1 MSLQLLNENPLY
13 FLIWVLAIV
22 ISLTTHE
29 FTHASMAYAL
39 GDDTAKRMG
48 RLTLN
53 PLVHIDWLG
62 FLMLIFAGFGW
73 AKPVMFNPHNLRYK
87 KWGPV
92 MVGLAGPLINLVNVI
107 AFGLLLRSLA
117 GPLGLD
123 NLLIQFLNLLV
134 IVNVVL
140 FVFNFLPIP
149 PLDGSH
155 LIDALLISPRWN
167 HLKFT
172 LHTRGPIILIV
183 ILLADQFLGLGV
195 FSTLFNFIIT
205 FVYKVFSV

>member
-13 FLIWVLAIV
+13 FIVWVLAILV
-22 ISLTTHE
+22 GITTHE
-29 FTHASMAYAL
+29 FGHAAMAYYL

-48 RLTLN
+48 RLSLN
-53 PLVHIDWLG
+53 PFVHIDWLG

-73 AKPVMFNPHNLRYK
+73 AKPVIFNPYNLRYK

-92 MVGLAGPLINLVNVI
+92 IVGFAGPLVNLFNVI
-107 AFGLLLRSLA
+107 VFGLALKILA
-117 GPLGLD
+117 QFLGID

-134 IVNVVL
+134 VVNVVL
-140 FVFNFLPIP
+140 LVFNFIPIP

-155 LIDALLISPRWN
+155 LIDALLVSPRWN

-183 ILLADQFLGLGV
+183 ILLADQFLNLGIFSALFGNIINFVYRV
-195 FSTLFNFIIT
+195 FST
-205 FVYKVFSV
+205 